1 MRRNENSR
9 AVRRFKPSQRYNAA
23 YAALCGVQTDL
34 LDLEEVKPKSVSP
47 KPNPSCLTEAEE
59 QIIAATWLSKR
70 NIPFYHVPN
79 GGYRDYYEGAK
90 LKRMG
95 VKSGVPDLCICVAR
109 GGYHGLYIELKRVY
123 GGKLSDTQLVW
134 RDILIKEGYMWREA
148 KGSGEC
154 IRIVEDYLKL

>member
-1 MRRNENSR
+1 M
-9 AVRRFKPSQRYNAA
+9 
-23 YAALCGVQTDL
+23 
-34 LDLEEVKPKSVSP
+34 
-47 KPNPSCLTEAEE
+47 
-59 QIIAATWLSKR
+59 
-70 NIPFYHVPN
+70 PN

-95 VKSGVPDLCICVAR
+95 VKSGVPDLCICLAR
-109 GGYHGLYIELKRVY
+109 GGYHGLYIELKRIF

-154 IRIVEDYLKL
+154 IRIVEDYLIL